1 MDCNKHSEKIYNFK
15 EILKIL
21 CEILYIKSTYKMGV
35 DIHVCLGPT
44 LPTPTKLYFFLEYVA
59 EESSFLF
66 LLLYKLPWLEQ
77 LKGERVHCI
86 SEVKRQS
93 SSRQGNPGSESL
105 KQLATLHSWRPGNR
119 QIKCMPACLSFS
131 LLHFIQTW
139 ILCWRNSL
147 IQLGE
152 GLKELKGMAT
162 P

>member
-66 LLLYKLPWLEQ
+66 LLLYKLP
-77 LKGERVHCI
+77 
-86 SEVKRQS
+86 
-93 SSRQGNPGSESL
+93 
-105 KQLATLHSWRPGNR
+105 
-119 QIKCMPACLSFS
+119 
-131 LLHFIQTW
+131 
-139 ILCWRNSL
+139 
-147 IQLGE
+147 
-152 GLKELKGMAT
+152 
-162 P
+162 